1 VTSRVRLR
9 ETGGDDSIVVLE
21 GSIPPLDATSLLEC
35 EVAAGALVRVDGI
48 ACGAFDREH
57 HSVELTE
64 SAQERLLQLE
74 VERRSLPTNGLPAG
88 PGLRWSRMLQ
98 RAAGAPPREVRV
110 APAHDSERFAAQH
123 PLRLWGHSH
132 LDVAWLWSFDATRR
146 KATRT
151 FATAV
156 AFLERDRSF
165 VFAQSQP
172 QLYDYVRQADPEL
185 FARTKA
191 FVASG
196 RFDPDF
202 AAMWV
207 EPDCNIPS
215 GESLLRQLLFAHR
228 YCVERFDVEP
238 KIAWLPDTFGFARTL
253 PTLLVHAG
261 IRFFA
266 TTKLWWNDTTR
277 FPLQQFRWR
286 GPDGSEVIAASLRG
300 MDGAFAKWRVAA
312 ARERFEPLVV
322 GYGDGGGGPTAGEL
336 RDAPAVG
343 RWERPRVW
351 FDDLAR
357 RRHELEVH
365 DDELYL
371 EYHRGV
377 YTTHRDVKVAN
388 ARLERRLLELE
399 EATAWCVALGVPPS
413 TLDRVGAATHDV
425 WEIVLRNQFH
435 DVLPGTSVPEV
446 YVDALADYAR
456 AETLL
461 DGAMTTVR
469 AMLPRARTALDPHS
483 SAPRRDG
490 ENYVLANASLSAT
503 ITPSGEVVDLRAAG
517 GANVVRRANALTSYR
532 DRPKKWEAWNIDA
545 GYRRSASSVSARGA
559 AVIDGGL
566 EVRLEAGRS
575 SPATMRFSL
584 FENEPYLRVELAV
597 DWNERRTLLRVEHE
611 LALHTDSVT
620 YGAPHGTVRRSAR
633 EDTEAERARFEVP
646 GQRFAYARGASGDGF
661 VAFALDTYGWS
672 ARLGKDGRMELGHS
686 LLRGTTWPD
695 PDADRGEQ
703 SLSWAL
709 APTRDASLGAVETAW
724 RRFAAMSGV
733 PLFEMDDES
742 VSVAACK
749 PAEDGDGVV
758 VRVRECDG
766 EPREIRLRCAARMRQ
781 AIAVDGLER
790 PVAAEIR
797 IEGEHLITS
806 IGAYALASFRVRFR

>member
-21 GSIPPLDATSLLEC
+21 GSIPPLDAISLLEC

-172 QLYDYVRQADPEL
+172 QLYEYVRQADPEL

-300 MDGAFAKWRVAA
+300 MDGGFAKWRVAA

-388 ARLERRLLELE
+388 ARLERRLFELE

-461 DGAMTTVR
+461 DGAVTTVR

-584 FENEPYLRVELAV
+584 FENEPYLRVELAI

-646 GQRFAYARGASGDGF
+646 GQRFAYARGPSGDGF

-709 APTRDASLGAVETAW
+709 APTRDASLGAVETVW

-733 PLFEMDDES
+733 PLFELDDES

-749 PAEDGDGVV
+749 LAEDGDGVV

-790 PVAAEIR
+790 PVTAEIR

>member
-1 VTSRVRLR
+1 MTSRVRLR

-21 GSIPPLDATSLLEC
+21 GSIPPLDATSELEC
-35 EVAAGALVRVDGI
+35 EVPAGALVRVDGI
-48 ACGAFDREH
+48 ARGAFDREH
-57 HSVELTE
+57 HSIEVTE
-64 SAQERLLQLE
+64 SAHGRSLQLE

-98 RAAGAPPREVRV
+98 RAASVPPQEVRI
-110 APAHDSERFAAQH
+110 APARDSKAASTTN

-172 QLYDYVRQADPEL
+172 QLYEYVRQADPEL
-185 FARTKA
+185 FARTQA
-191 FVASG
+191 LVASG
-196 RFDPDF
+196 RFDADF

-228 YCVERFDVEP
+228 YCIERLGVEP
-238 KIAWLPDTFGFARTL
+238 RIAWLPDTFGFARTL
-253 PTLLVHAG
+253 PTLLAHAG

-300 MDGAFAKWRVAA
+300 MDGGFAKWRVAA
-312 ARERFEPLVV
+312 ARERSEPLVV

-343 RWERPRVW
+343 SWERPRVW
-351 FDDLAR
+351 FEDLAQR
-357 RRHELEVH
+357 RDELEVH

-388 ARLERRLLELE
+388 ARLERRLFELE
-399 EATAWCVALGVPPS
+399 EAAAWCVALGVPPS
-413 TLDRVGAATHDV
+413 TLERVGVAARDV
-425 WEIVLRNQFH
+425 WEVVLRNQFH

-456 AETLL
+456 AEALL

-469 AMLPRARTALDPHS
+469 AMLPRARTAVDPQPCE
-483 SAPRRDG
+483 PRRDG
-490 ENYVLANASLSAT
+490 ENYILSNASLSAT
-503 ITPSGEVVDLRAAG
+503 IAPSGEVVDLRAAG

-545 GYRRSASSVSARGA
+545 GYRRSACSVSARGA

-575 SPATMRFSL
+575 SAATMRLSL
-584 FENEPYLRVELAV
+584 FENEPFVRVELAV
-597 DWNERRTLLRVEHE
+597 DWNERRTLLRIEHE
-611 LALHTDSVT
+611 LALRTDSIT

-633 EDTEAERARFEVP
+633 EDTEADRARFEVP
-646 GQRFAYARGASGDGF
+646 GQRFAYARDPSGDGF

-695 PDADRGEQ
+695 PNADRGEQ
-703 SLSWAL
+703 MLSWAL
-709 APTRDASLGAVETAW
+709 APTRDASLGAIEMAW

-733 PLFEMDDES
+733 PLFETDVES
-742 VSVAACK
+742 VAVSACK

-766 EPREIRLRCAARMRQ
+766 QPREIRLRCAARMRQ

-790 PVAAEIR
+790 PVAAEIP
-797 IEGEHLITS
+797 IEGEHLVTS

>member
-21 GSIPPLDATSLLEC
+21 GSIPPLDAISLLEC

-88 PGLRWSRMLQ
+88 PGLRWSRILQ

-172 QLYDYVRQADPEL
+172 QLYEYVRQADPEL

-300 MDGAFAKWRVAA
+300 MDGGFAKWRVAA

-336 RDAPAVG
+336 RDAPSVG

-388 ARLERRLLELE
+388 ARLERRLFELE

-461 DGAMTTVR
+461 DGAVTTVR

-584 FENEPYLRVELAV
+584 FENEPYLRVELAI

-646 GQRFAYARGASGDGF
+646 GQRFAYARGPSGDGF

-709 APTRDASLGAVETAW
+709 APTRDASLGAVETVW

-733 PLFEMDDES
+733 PLFELDDES

-790 PVAAEIR
+790 PVTAEIR